1 MGSPLDW
8 DIRVSRCESREG
20 KEGKRGE
27 GRAFETEAEAGAPL
41 LSEHPKPRVVSLE
54 GDVEERKR
62 GEAADGGRAGAVI
75 RSH

>member
-1 MGSPLDW
+1 MVGLVDVKCIIPPIVKIVVGFALLRKCANS
-8 DIRVSRCESREG
+8 
-20 KEGKRGE
+20 
-27 GRAFETEAEAGAPL
+27 FETEAEAGAPL

-54 GDVEERKR
+54 GDVERKR